1 MKKILL
7 FSSVFFGS
15 AVMAQQANINNSI
28 EPDTTITDTIPV
40 IDGYVV
46 KTDINNREVVPY
58 ANIRQTDIA
67 FSKRV
72 WREIDLREKL
82 NKAFA
87 SPKSSLIDILL
98 EAIQAGELTAYDP
111 TPTKEDPNGD
121 SFKTKLPVDQVMARF
136 GGDSILVEEY
146 NENNE
151 VIGSSY
157 QSRDFDASQVV
168 KFRIKEDWI
177 FDKQR
182 SVFEA
187 RIVGIAPL
195 ITPDIPGMSDVP
207 MLPTGAALETP
218 ATETT
223 DPFDPFA
230 PQAENTTEEPQSA
243 EATGQE
249 LPPMATPGD
258 GFTPE
263 IDATPAF
270 WVYFPEARHVLVNKE
285 VMNRNNDA
293 TGLSY
298 DDVFIK
304 RMFAS
309 YIIKQSNPEDLRI
322 KDYIGDDLERL
333 FESERIKKSLMDY
346 EQDLWSY

>member
-1 MKKILL
+1 MIENMKKML
-7 FSSVFFGS
+7 FSIAMLVSLQ
-15 AVMAQQANINNSI
+15 AMAQQENLNNSVDPI
-28 EPDTTITDTIPV
+28 DTLPP
-40 IDGYVV
+40 IDGYVMKSDV
-46 KTDINNREVVPY
+46 ENRKVVPY

-72 WREIDLREKL
+72 WREIDLREKF
-82 NKAFA
+82 NQAFA
-87 SPKSSLIDILL
+87 SPKSSLISILL
-98 EAIQAGELTAYDP
+98 EAIQEGKLRAYDP
-111 TPTKEDPNGD
+111 TPTKNDPNGD
-121 SFKTKLPVDQVMARF
+121 SFKTLLAPDQVMARF
-136 GGDSILVEEY
+136 GGDSILVEEF

-151 VIGSSY
+151 VVGSSY
-157 QSRDFDASQVV
+157 QQRDFDPTQVV

-187 RIVGIAPL
+187 RIIGIAPL
-195 ITPDIPGMSDVP
+195 ITPQIPGMSDFQAP
-207 MLPTGAALETP
+207 NADENAAASP
-218 ATETT
+218 A

-230 PQAENTTEEPQSA
+230 VQAAETEGAESTAENANVPIAAIPAQPFAPQ
-243 EATGQE
+243 
-249 LPPMATPGD
+249 
-258 GFTPE
+258 

-270 WVYFPEARHVLVNKE
+270 WIYFPEARHVLVNKE
-285 VMNRNNDA
+285 VMNRNSDA

-304 RMFAS
+304 RMFSS
-309 YIIKQSNPEDLRI
+309 YIVKQSNPEDLRI
-322 KDYIGDDLERL
+322 KDYISDDLERL